1 MKKKVFVIVVTV
13 VTVIIV
19 ITGVKHLEEKQTEK
33 EQIELAY
40 AYKHQ
45 NRAFPRDE
53 GEINE
58 YGYIGYEAINEKEL
72 YVALEVYNKEN
83 EGEELGGED
92 VKEYLSQEYNE
103 DGTPR
108 VLEGWPEIRAYE
120 NWYFKGMGSEEID
133 EYWKEL
139 TQIKEQYQY
148 EKGISPLSNVKDLSQ
163 NQIEELIKKE
173 ANPTY
178 EIDDSVMGIN

>member
-103 DGTPR
+103 GGTPR

-120 NWYFKGMGSEEID
+120 NWYFKGMGSEEIE
-133 EYWKEL
+133 EYWKTLQKIATEYGRIYPNFTSDAVQDL
-139 TQIKEQYQY
+139 T
-148 EKGISPLSNVKDLSQ
+148 L